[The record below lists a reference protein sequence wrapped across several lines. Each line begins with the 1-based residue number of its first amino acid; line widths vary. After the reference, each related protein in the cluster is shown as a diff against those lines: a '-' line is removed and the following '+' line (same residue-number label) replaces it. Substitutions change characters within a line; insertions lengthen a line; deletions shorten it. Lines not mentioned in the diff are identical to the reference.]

1 MTSSESM
8 MIRAAMF
15 DALALMCRE
24 DAVDA
29 DAYVYAF
36 DRLAHGLG
44 IAPVSDSVLIA
55 KKPENMDDDVRKALD
70 NLLTIRKADDNGIE

>member
-1 MTSSESM
+1 MAPIDSM
-8 MIRAAMF
+8 HIRAAMF

-36 DRLAHGLG
+36 DRLAQGLG

-55 KKPENMDDDVRKALD
+55 KKPEDMDDDVRKALD
-70 NLLTIRKADDNGIE
+70 NLLSIRKADGNGTD

>member
-1 MTSSESM
+1 MAPSESM

-36 DRLAHGLG
+36 DRLAQGLG

-55 KKPENMDDDVRKALD
+55 KKPEDMDDDVRKALD
-70 NLLTIRKADDNGIE
+70 NLLTVRKADDNGAD